1 MSLLI
6 ERSNDRKFAPDF
18 SGDLFVWDI
27 DKTYLDTHFSSFRGL
42 LSIPLEF
49 AIDKRAMP
57 GAVPLLRALRRG
69 SGEKSMVNPLYF
81 VSGSP
86 PQLRGVIERKMLL
99 DGVDFDGITFKDQWG
114 LVRAG
119 RGKEIKEQVGY
130 KVAALLMYQQEL
142 PVTVKWFFFGDDF
155 ESDAL
160 AFLLFGE
167 IMAGLRGTPLSER
180 LRSLGVSAPR
190 LQNIR
195 DFSDPM
201 PVIKDPVENVFIQ
214 LVKGVDPA
222 LFKDPRVVPSRSFLQ
237 SALFLA
243 KINKIRLQDV
253 AAVADDLRRRRVTEA
268 AINSQLDDARDR
280 LQIPEDLLHA
290 ARR

>member
-18 SGDLFVWDI
+18 TGDLFVWDI

-69 SGEKSMVNPLYF
+69 PGERSMVNPLYF

-86 PQLRGVIERKMLL
+86 PQLRRVIERKMLL

-114 LVRAG
+114 LVRAR

-130 KVAALLMYQQEL
+130 KVAALLLYQQEI
-142 PVTVKWFFFGDDF
+142 PVRVKWFFFGDDV
-155 ESDAL
+155 ESDAH

-167 IMAGLRGTPLSER
+167 IMAGLRGAPLEER
-180 LRSLGVSAPR
+180 LRSFGVSAPR
-190 LQNIR
+190 IQNIR
-195 DFSDPM
+195 DFSDPI
-201 PVIKDPVENVFIQ
+201 PIIEDPVQSVFIQ
-214 LVKGVDPA
+214 LVKGADPA
-222 LFKDPRVVPSRSFLQ
+222 SFKDPRVVPARSFLQ

-243 KINKIRLQDV
+243 KLHKIRLEDV
-253 AAVADDLRRRRVTEA
+253 AAVADDLRHRLVTEA
-268 AINSQLDDARDR
+268 TISAQLEDARDR
-280 LQIPEDLLHA
+280 LHIPEDLLQA

>member
-86 PQLRGVIERKMLL
+86 PQLRSVIERKMLL

-142 PVTVKWFFFGDDF
+142 PVTVKYFFFGDDF

-167 IMAGLRGTPLSER
+167 IMGGLRGAPLTER

-222 LFKDPRVVPSRSFLQ
+222 SFKDPRVVPSRSFLQ

-243 KINKIRLQDV
+243 KINKIRTQDV

-268 AINSQLDDARDR
+268 VITSQLDDARDR

>member
-69 SGEKSMVNPLYF
+69 PGEKSLVNPLYF

-86 PQLRGVIERKMLL
+86 PQLRSVIERKMLL

-130 KVAALLMYQQEL
+130 KVAALLMYQQEI

-155 ESDAL
+155 ESDSH

-167 IMAGLRGTPLSER
+167 IMAGLRGAPLEER
-180 LRSLGVSAPR
+180 LRSFGVSAPR
-190 LQNIR
+190 IQDIR
-195 DFSDPM
+195 GFSDPM

-214 LVKGVDPA
+214 LVKGADPA
-222 LFKDPRVVPSRSFLQ
+222 SFKDPRVVAARSFLQ

-243 KINKIRLQDV
+243 KINKIRAQDV
-253 AAVADDLRRRRVTEA
+253 AAVADDLRRRHVTEA
-268 AINSQLDDARDR
+268 VITLQLDDARDR